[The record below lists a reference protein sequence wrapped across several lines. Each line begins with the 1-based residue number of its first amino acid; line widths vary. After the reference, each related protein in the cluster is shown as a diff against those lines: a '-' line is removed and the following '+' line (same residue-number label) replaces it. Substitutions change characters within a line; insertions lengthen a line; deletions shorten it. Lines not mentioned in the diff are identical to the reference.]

1 MTLRIQEPSAWM
13 GATAVGLSAL
23 GLVVHTVR
31 EFGYARLAAPET
43 GTVPIVAVQVV
54 LFIVWWRVS
63 PTRPLTAL
71 ALVATGL
78 LLLVGGAIL
87 SILPLPFLPFVPEQT
102 VSHYV
107 SHVIFGI
114 TQIPLILVM
123 LKARTRGEAFPGVR
137 L

>member
-1 MTLRIQEPSAWM
+1 MTLRIQDLSAWM

-31 EFGYARLAAPET
+31 EFGYARL
-43 GTVPIVAVQVV
+43 
-54 LFIVWWRVS
+54 
-63 PTRPLTAL
+63 
-71 ALVATGL
+71 
-78 LLLVGGAIL
+78 GGAIL

-123 LKARTRGEAFPGVR
+123 LKARMGGEAFPGVR